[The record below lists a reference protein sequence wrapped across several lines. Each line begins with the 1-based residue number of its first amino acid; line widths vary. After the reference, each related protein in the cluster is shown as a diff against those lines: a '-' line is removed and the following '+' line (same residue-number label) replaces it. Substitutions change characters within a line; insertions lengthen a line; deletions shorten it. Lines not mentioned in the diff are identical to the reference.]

1 MITRIRIALVAE
13 LLSGNRSPALA
24 RSAMGRIKKLVA
36 EPARVS
42 TLEQIAW
49 EAEARRKALGKKHD
63 AYAKMLRAATAGR
76 WTTRRELEALCAAML
91 EAAKAADAGYVRE
104 RIALTKLLSREEFD
118 AVLAPK
124 PKTREKKRRAVEKA
138 AEAAR
143 KHLRK
148 QHRSF
153 AKATEALIED
163 AASRRELLRADETF
177 AAVIT
182 KSLDDLARL
191 DDDSDDG
198 VLKRYDASASSLRKV
213 SRARHAAR
221 RGVSAA
227 IVELYV
233 KLVAATSSSDWKRV
247 SRALR

>member
-1 MITRIRIALVAE
+1 MITKIRIALVAE
-13 LLSGNRSPALA
+13 LLSGNQAPPLA
-24 RSAMGRIKKLVA
+24 RSAMGRIKKLVKDPVRA
-36 EPARVS
+36 SA
-42 TLEQIAW
+42 LEQIAL
-49 EAEARRKALGKKHD
+49 EAETRRKALGRKHD
-63 AYAKMLRAATAGR
+63 AYTKMLGAATSGR

-91 EAAKAADAGYVRE
+91 EAAKAADAAYVRE
-104 RIALTKLLSREEFD
+104 RIALTKLLSRDEFD

-124 PKTREKKRRAVEKA
+124 PKTRKKKRRAVEKA

-163 AASRRELLRADETF
+163 EKSRRELLSAAETF
-177 AAVIT
+177 AAQVT

-191 DDDSDDG
+191 DDYSDDG
-198 VLKRYDASASSLRKV
+198 ALERYDASAASLRKV
-213 SRARHAAR
+213 SSARHAAR
-221 RGVSAA
+221 RGVSSAFVA
-227 IVELYV
+227 LYA